1 MVFSERIKSNFLHYN
16 IYFLNIFDYN
26 NPFQGGFWK
35 TSDCKHIPSNEKGK
49 LNQNSYLIDA

>member
-16 IYFLNIFDYN
+16 IYFNIFDYN
-26 NPFQGGFWK
+26 NLFKEDLK

-49 LNQNSYLIDA
+49 FNQNSYLIDA

>member
-1 MVFSERIKSNFLHYN
+1 MVFSERIRSNFLHYN

-26 NPFQGGFWK
+26 NPFKEDFGKLVIVNTFL
-35 TSDCKHIPSNEKGK
+35 HNEKGK